1 MPKRRSANST
11 TTSGAAQSAPRIY
24 FWGARALY
32 LGPAVGLSAHRN
44 AVAVLCAGLYE
55 RFGLAIDPPEPPAG
69 HVACRT
75 ALVPPGTWHHL
86 AAPASTMAFLYLD
99 AHSSDWRRL
108 SGGAPAGYGIAA
120 EPACLAALARLE
132 AGLPWHQAREEIAAA
147 LGLGAPQRPDPRIAA
162 MLRRMRE
169 SPSEAHGLTE
179 AARAAALSPSRLQH
193 LFKDATGVPFRRYR
207 LWMRMGAAVRRLAA
221 GGSMTDSAMAAG
233 FSSSA
238 HFSAAFRDM
247 FGLQPSWL
255 QKARLVLPAHAAG
268 S

>member
-1 MPKRRSANST
+1 LSRRRSASGT
-11 TTSGAAQSAPRIY
+11 ETSGAAAAAPRIF

-44 AVAVLCAGLYE
+44 AVAVLCAGLDE
-55 RFGLAIDPPEPPAG
+55 PFGLAIVPPDPPAG

-75 ALVPPGTWHHL
+75 ALVPPGTRHHL

-99 AHSSDWRRL
+99 AQSADWRRL
-108 SGGAPAGYGIAA
+108 SAQAPAAYGIAA
-120 EPACLAALARLE
+120 ESAYLAALARLE
-132 AGLPWHQAREEIAAA
+132 AGLPWSTARDAIAAA
-147 LGLGAPQRPDPRIAA
+147 LGLGAPQRPDARIAT
-162 MLRRMRE
+162 MLRQMRE
-169 SPSEAHGLTE
+169 NPGEAHALAT
-179 AARAAALSPSRLQH
+179 AASAASLSPSRLQH

-207 LWMRMGAAVRRLAA
+207 LWIRMGAAIRHLAA
-221 GGSMTDSAMAAG
+221 GASMTDSAMAAG
-233 FSSSA
+233 FASSA